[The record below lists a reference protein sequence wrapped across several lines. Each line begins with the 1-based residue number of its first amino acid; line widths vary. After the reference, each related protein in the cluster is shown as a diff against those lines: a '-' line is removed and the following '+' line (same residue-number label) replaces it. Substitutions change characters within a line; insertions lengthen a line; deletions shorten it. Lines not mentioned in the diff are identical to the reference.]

1 MICKKCNGT
10 GIIKYYHDAG
20 DHFGSGTAPNSEWRT
35 KPCDCNSNKIEYW
48 DCDEDA
54 EMLYC
59 ESMDEAIE
67 SYLDSHLNLEDIWST
82 DTLTVYGFVPIYP
95 TFQILRGYVIEKVL
109 EWLDEEYGPDDSYT
123 EATDAM
129 IEAEGI
135 FIEAILKEYRSKRY
149 KVAKKVEIN
158 VAEWV
163 KENRPD
169 WLEDLTA

>member
-1 MICKKCNGT
+1 MTEQN
-10 GIIKYYHDAG
+10 
-20 DHFGSGTAPNSEWRT
+20 E
-35 KPCDCNSNKIEYW
+35 IEYW
-48 DCDEDA
+48 DCEEDTDI
-54 EMLYC
+54 LYY

-67 SYLDSHLNLEDIWST
+67 SYLDSHLDLEDLWST
-82 DTLTVYGFVPIYP
+82 DTLTVYCFVPIYP

-109 EWLDEEYGPDDSYT
+109 EWLDEEYGSEDGYT

-135 FIEAILKEYRSKRY
+135 FIDVILKEYKPQRY
-149 KVAKKVEIN
+149 KVAKKIEIN

-169 WLEDLTA
+169 WLD